1 MKKLTT
7 IIAMALLLATSTMAQ
22 EQKRP
27 RFNPEEFKAKMESY
41 IVQKAELTQSES
53 ETVLPIFFEMKEK
66 QRKLMQN
73 EQKLKQDNAAA
84 KTDKDCQTIL
94 NEITNIRVESAKIGA
109 AYYKK
114 MSKAISP
121 QKVYRIMCADDSFH
135 REMLRRYNNNP
146 KDKHGTKGRP

>member
-1 MKKLTT
+1 MTLLLTT
-7 IIAMALLLATSTMAQ
+7 SMMAQ
-22 EQKRP
+22 EQKRA
-27 RFNPEEFKAKMESY
+27 RFNPQEFKAKMESY

-66 QRKLMQN
+66 QRKLMQT
-73 EQKLKQDNAAA
+73 EHKLKQDNTAAR
-84 KTDKDCQTIL
+84 TDKDYQAIL
-94 NEITNIRVESAKIGA
+94 NEIMDIRVEAAKIGA
-109 AYYKK
+109 AYFKK

-146 KDKHGTKGRP
+146 KDKHGPKGKP